1 MTPDER
7 RAAPAT
13 TARPQRVPL
22 DTRGRCSVGV
32 FASSATALLGAAR
45 VDGMRRALLI
55 GLGVIAGAFY
65 NIRLTVRSKAHKLS
79 HGRNKLAEGKG
90 REHELV

>member
-1 MTPDER
+1 MQIKWEY
-7 RAAPAT
+7 
-13 TARPQRVPL
+13 
-22 DTRGRCSVGV
+22 
-32 FASSATALLGAAR
+32 
-45 VDGMRRALLI
+45 LLI